1 MTSTSAALERIIL
14 PWVAKIAEVF
24 GVIVAIIVA
33 NAKEVRTIHATARAF
48 VVDISGKSE
57 ALIKAQLAEP
67 WAREPSRRLMIAM
80 TPPAH
85 ISHTRYGLR
94 RTLSASSTGPSSLA
108 CSDWPNARGAK
119 RLDDTKLER
128 LLMADAGERSWVA
141 KGPKVY
147 G

>member
-1 MTSTSAALERIIL
+1 MTSTAWQSAALERIIL

-67 WAREPSRRLMIAM
+67 WAREPSRRLMTSIAM
-80 TPPAH
+80 TPPARISH
-85 ISHTRYGLR
+85 ISMW
-94 RTLSASSTGPSSLA
+94 SAPVEQA
-108 CSDWPNARGAK
+108 EGAK
-119 RLDDTKLER
+119 GST
-128 LLMADAGERSWVA
+128 MQNWTAFPIADAGRKVMGS
-141 KGPKVY
+141 KGAKVY
-147 G
+147 DR